1 MSAKVAGTH
10 RFGSGEVLFPGPG
23 AADDGRMTT
32 ENESRNVH
40 RIEHQ
45 IEIAPNSA
53 LLVIDVQRGFDDSA
67 FWGPRNNPAAE
78 ENIAALMDAWQ
89 ESGRPVVIVRHA
101 SRTAG
106 SVLAPDRPGHA
117 LKDFVEE
124 RAPRAAL
131 DITKS
136 VNSAFYGTPDLAGWL
151 TAQGVGQLVLA
162 GIQTN
167 MCVETTARMAGN
179 LGYEVLVPLDATHT
193 FDLAAGAG
201 PDAPRL
207 TADQLATATAVNLQ
221 GGDFARIVTTASVVA
236 ATRAPAPQG

>member
-1 MSAKVAGTH
+1 
-10 RFGSGEVLFPGPG
+10 
-23 AADDGRMTT
+23 MTT
-32 ENESRNVH
+32 ETTTATG
-40 RIEHQ
+40 IG
-45 IEIAPNSA
+45 IEIAANSA
-53 LLVIDVQRGFDDSA
+53 LLVIDVQQGFDDPE

-89 ESGRPVVIVRHA
+89 ETGRPVVLVQHA

-106 SVLAPDRPGHA
+106 SVLSPDRPGYA
-117 LKDFVEE
+117 FKDFVAE
-124 RAPRAAL
+124 RAGGAAL
-131 DITKS
+131 HVTKS
-136 VNSAFYGTPDLAGWL
+136 VNSSFYGTPDLADWL
-151 TAQGVGQLVLA
+151 TAQGVGQLVVA

-193 FDLAAGAG
+193 FDLAAEPG

-221 GGDFARIVTTASVVA
+221 GGGFARIVTTAQLLTA
-236 ATRAPAPQG
+236 ARRNPSPSGV